1 MLARACIEC
10 IIGYLGDGGL
20 VDLWWVC
27 DAVAS
32 PRPTAP
38 LAASTP
44 PVLFSLLEVV
54 DSSFYC
60 LSCHRAVIA
69 MTAMVIMPGVP
80 DSGDAYTMN
89 AIAVD
94 VPMAT
99 LAVTAGVV
107 AISNFI
113 S

>member
-1 MLARACIEC
+1 
-10 IIGYLGDGGL
+10 
-20 VDLWWVC
+20 
-27 DAVAS
+27 
-32 PRPTAP
+32 
-38 LAASTP
+38 
-44 PVLFSLLEVV
+44 
-54 DSSFYC
+54 
-60 LSCHRAVIA
+60 
-69 MTAMVIMPGVP
+69 MTAMVIMPGIP

>member
-1 MLARACIEC
+1 
-10 IIGYLGDGGL
+10 
-20 VDLWWVC
+20 
-27 DAVAS
+27 
-32 PRPTAP
+32 
-38 LAASTP
+38 
-44 PVLFSLLEVV
+44 
-54 DSSFYC
+54 
-60 LSCHRAVIA
+60 
-69 MTAMVIMPGVP
+69 MTAKVRMPGVP
-80 DSGDAYTMN
+80 HSGDVYTMN

>member
-1 MLARACIEC
+1 
-10 IIGYLGDGGL
+10 
-20 VDLWWVC
+20 
-27 DAVAS
+27 
-32 PRPTAP
+32 
-38 LAASTP
+38 
-44 PVLFSLLEVV
+44 
-54 DSSFYC
+54 
-60 LSCHRAVIA
+60 
-69 MTAMVIMPGVP
+69 MTAMVIIPGVP
-80 DSGDAYTMN
+80 DSGDAYTMK